1 MSSTSGYIKYRL
13 MGISKIQEHVEGCHE
28 DALEGEAGGRWQVQ
42 RIEKVAEWVQSTSWQ
57 DLLQ

>member
-1 MSSTSGYIKYRL
+1 M
-13 MGISKIQEHVEGCHE
+13 QEHVEGCHE

-42 RIEKVAEWVQSTSWQ
+42 RVENMAEGVQSNSWQ

>member
-1 MSSTSGYIKYRL
+1 

-28 DALEGEAGGRWQVQ
+28 DALEREAGGRWQVQ

>member
-1 MSSTSGYIKYRL
+1 M
-13 MGISKIQEHVEGCHE
+13 QEHVEGCHE

-42 RIEKVAEWVQSTSWQ
+42 RVEAEWVQSTSWQ